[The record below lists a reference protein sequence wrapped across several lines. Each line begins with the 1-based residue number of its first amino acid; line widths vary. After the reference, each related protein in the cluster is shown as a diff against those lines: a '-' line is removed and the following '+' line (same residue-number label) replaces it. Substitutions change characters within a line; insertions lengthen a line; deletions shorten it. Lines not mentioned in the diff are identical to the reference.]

1 MNYYEILNVSQNAT
15 DKQIKSSYK
24 KLVKKYHPDLYV
36 GDKEFAEKKIKEI
49 NEAYDILSNIELKQ
63 EYDSYLNAKN
73 YAKET
78 YINSENISKSDEKNY
93 ESNFNKYILEKL
105 NKLDSKKQFQI
116 IFIAIFIILILF
128 IINIFE
134 LKYYLTNN
142 STDNKTNITEN
153 SETFYNTTYP
163 DNSFTNEYNELK
175 TLDDLLYELFAPSNF
190 DFNYQNKV
198 KNEYEF

>member
-73 YAKET
+73 YAKES
-78 YINSENISKSDEKNY
+78 YINSENISKSDEKKY

-198 KNEYEF
+198 ENEYEF